1 MATPRKSA
9 QQQAAREKAL
19 AKAKEL
25 TERHEKLIELAADF
39 FQRQEQAEL
48 VRADAR
54 KKADVLLAK
63 AEEDAQDT
71 VRGAARTVR
80 AMLDSGEPKAGVS
93 ARLGLSAAELKR
105 LLDLLSED
113 EKKAP
118 TESNSP
124 AAPDAADRESQH
136 AAA

>member
-63 AEEDAQDT
+63 AEEDAQDA
-71 VRGAARTVR
+71 VRGAAMTVR
-80 AMLDSGEPKAGVS
+80 AMLDSGEPKSGVS

-113 EKKAP
+113 EKKAS

-124 AAPDAADRESQH
+124 AAPEAADRESH
-136 AAA
+136 DAAA

>member
-48 VRADAR
+48 VRAEAK
-54 KKADVLLAK
+54 KKADALLAK
-63 AEEDAQDT
+63 AEMDAQDA
-71 VRGAARTVR
+71 VLGAAITVR
-80 AMLDSGEPKAGVS
+80 AMLDSGEPKSGVS
-93 ARLGLSAAELKR
+93 ARLGLSAAEMKR
-105 LLDLLSED
+105 LLDLLGDDGKQAATED
-113 EKKAP
+113 G
-118 TESNSP
+118 TP
-124 AAPDAADRESQH
+124 AEPEAADRESQDT
-136 AAA
+136 AA